1 MKTIAKE
8 NFPTRQSIKRRFLRR
23 LAGMSDL
30 FDPIAELLAEEA
42 ERYLNELWL
51 RGAQPP
57 VSFLKT
63 KAGERR
69 IVFQCPSCE
78 GKEIQPGYSYCPK
91 CGVKVVFQRRNL

>member
-51 RGAQPP
+51 RW
-57 VSFLKT
+57 
-63 KAGERR
+63 
-69 IVFQCPSCE
+69 
-78 GKEIQPGYSYCPK
+78 
-91 CGVKVVFQRRNL
+91 